1 MYMQGKRKP
10 YPNDPRKT
18 DVYNK
23 ALDFMNDM
31 YDVIESFPDIEKY
44 SMCDQIRRAVSSI
57 SANIAEGR
65 QSFYYSKDFSHL
77 DIGLASTG
85 EVRSFLDMA
94 LLRSYITFEQHEL
107 LDKKAEEIVRM
118 LIGLMNWVDKQI
130 VNGEKERAK

>member
-1 MYMQGKRKP
+1 MQGKRKP

-31 YDVIESFPDIEKY
+31 YDAIESFPDIEKY
-44 SMCDQIRRAVSSI
+44 CMCNQIRRAVSSI

-65 QSFYYSKDFSHL
+65 QSFYYSKEFSHL
-77 DIGLASTG
+77 DIAISSAG
-85 EVRSFLDMA
+85 EIRAFLDMG
-94 LLRSYITFEQHEL
+94 LLRSYITYEQHQQ
-107 LDKKAEEIVRM
+107 LDKKAEEIVKM

-130 VNGEKERAK
+130 ENAGKERAK